1 MVESA
6 GLEIRCS
13 RKVTVSSNLTP
24 SARKDFANASCPPRF
39 ARRLICMGFLAKKKC
54 LLSIRAKEFFNHFF
68 EYKSR
73 IHMWKNLA
81 PNLIRQRV
89 IIEGTTEKIVE
100 PEQIRSYLSELA
112 KITDM
117 EVLSEPEAHSA
128 HDMGYGGWIHWKSS
142 GAAFYSYP
150 TNPPLFT
157 VDCYTCK
164 PFSAEG
170 AAECT
175 RKYFNAI
182 ELVWQE
188 VKV

>member
-1 MVESA
+1 
-6 GLEIRCS
+6 
-13 RKVTVSSNLTP
+13 
-24 SARKDFANASCPPRF
+24 
-39 ARRLICMGFLAKKKC
+39 
-54 LLSIRAKEFFNHFF
+54 
-68 EYKSR
+68 
-73 IHMWKNLA
+73 MWKNLA
-81 PNLIRQRV
+81 PKLVRQRV

-100 PEQIRSYLSELA
+100 PEEIKGYLDALA
-112 KITDM
+112 EFCKM
-117 EVLSEPEAHSA
+117 EKLSGPYAYTA

-170 AAECT
+170 AAEFT
-175 RKYFNAI
+175 RNYFKAI
-182 ELVWQE
+182 ELVWKE

>member
-1 MVESA
+1 VE
-6 GLEIRCS
+6 RD
-13 RKVTVSSNLTP
+13 R
-24 SARKDFANASCPPRF
+24 
-39 ARRLICMGFLAKKKC
+39 
-54 LLSIRAKEFFNHFF
+54 
-68 EYKSR
+68 
-73 IHMWKNLA
+73 WKNLA
-81 PNLIRQRV
+81 PKLVRQRV

-100 PEQIRSYLSELA
+100 PEQIKSYLQALA
-112 KITDM
+112 DVTKM
-117 EVLSEPEAHSA
+117 EVLSPPEAHSA

-150 TNPPLFT
+150 TDLPLFT

-164 PFSAEG
+164 PFSAES
-170 AAECT
+170 AAEFT